1 MFKIQF
7 LLSTTQLKSG
17 DKRLKGL
24 SPVDFYVEN
33 GTYKYTYGAST
44 DYNEVR
50 RKLKEVTAKFKDA
63 FIIAFKQ
70 DKKVN
75 VHEAINEFKQNRNR

>member
-7 LLSTTQLKSG
+7 LTASAKLSSN

-24 SPVDFYVEN
+24 QSVDYYVEN

-44 DYNEVR
+44 DYNAVR
-50 RKLKEVTAKFKDA
+50 GKLKSVTTKFKDA
-63 FIIAFKQ
+63 FIIAFKN

-75 VHEAINEFKQNRNR
+75 VNEAIKEFMRNKK